1 MAASTK
7 TRADALWLKDPRLA
21 HKALRVLTPL
31 YDPDFIPLGAPRLI
45 HFALLKSLLAALL
58 NYTMSSCLRAFA
70 LLCVPFAWS
79 TLPVRSIGLMDPPG
93 LC

>member
-31 YDPDFIPLGAPRLI
+31 YDPDFIPLGAPAS
-45 HFALLKSLLAALL
+45 FTSLCREVSWQL
-58 NYTMSSCLRAFA
+58 F
-70 LLCVPFAWS
+70 
-79 TLPVRSIGLMDPPG
+79 SITPCPPA
-93 LC
+93 